1 MGRIIV
7 VRHGQASY
15 GQADY
20 DRLSPRGV
28 RQCELLG
35 AHWAARGLRI
45 DEVHVGPRRRHWQSH
60 DASAAHFRAGG
71 GHWPDPV
78 EDPGLD
84 EYSAFEVM
92 ESALPSETLK
102 SMLVDTEASR
112 REYFLLFRKT
122 MRLWVRGE
130 LATPGV
136 ESWQQ
141 FRRRVEGSAER
152 MRQSINSAA
161 DGKNIAVFTSGGP
174 TAAFAGYALGL
185 DDLRT
190 MELSW
195 IISNGSFSELL
206 ASRNDEEE
214 RFTLLSLNAIPHL
227 ADPDLVTGA

>member
-20 DRLSPRGV
+20 DRLSARGV

-35 AHWAARGLRI
+35 AYWAARGLRI

-60 DASAAHFRAGG
+60 DSAAAHFRAGG
-71 GHWPDPV
+71 GRWPDPV
-78 EDPGLD
+78 EDPALD

-92 ESALPSETLK
+92 ESAVPSDTLK

-112 REYFLLFRKT
+112 RAYFLLFRKT

-141 FRRRVEGSAER
+141 FRRRVETSAER
-152 MRQSINSAA
+152 MRQSA

-174 TAAFAGYALGL
+174 TAAFAGYALAL

-195 IISNGSFSELL
+195 IISNASFSELL
-206 ASRNDEEE
+206 ASRTDEEE